1 MARYIDAD
9 QLLETL
15 YESYDKA
22 QKWYEEA
29 EEFETKIRAEQAV
42 RTFLECLL
50 RTKAQTTAD
59 VQEVKHGYWS
69 QSKKTAFSEE
79 CSVCGCT
86 VEHNDGVV
94 IRYPRCPFCGAK
106 MDGKENEE

>member
-1 MARYIDAD
+1 MSRYIDAEK
-9 QLLETL
+9 L
-15 YESYDKA
+15 
-22 QKWYEEA
+22 
-29 EEFETKIRAEQAV
+29 IEQYKGNIL
-42 RTFLECLL
+42 T
-50 RTKAQTTAD
+50 AQTDYAQGCRDIIEDINNAPAAD

-94 IRYPRCPFCGAK
+94 THYPRCPFCGAK
-106 MDGKENEE
+106 MDEKENG